1 MDLLTNRIILTQDE
15 VFNCYL
21 DLYPPSSPHAFTT
34 TKELKNLESLSS
46 SFDAFIFDS
55 DGVLKKGKLVNQK
68 MLSWVNELQKKQK
81 TLHLLSNASSFNKQQ
96 LQQKHADMGYH
107 FELENITSPRDL
119 LKGALQSFRFNSC
132 SIAIAKERSLD
143 LPLKV
148 HTYLD
153 PSIDSFYQSDFF
165 ILASSGNWNDS
176 RQKKLLETLSF
187 KPRAVIVLNPDV
199 AAPKENAFFA
209 EWGFYLNAIKKVNPQ
224 TSIVGKPNPLIFQHV
239 LDKLGPIPKNRVL
252 MIGDTLH
259 TDILGASRV
268 GISSLQIQNQSHK
281 AMLHQWKKAQI
292 YPDYYYKV

>member
-1 MDLLTNRIILTQDE
+1 MDLLTNRIVLTQDE

-21 DLYPPSSPHAFTT
+21 DLYPPLSSYTLTT
-34 TKELKNLESLSS
+34 TKELKELESLSS
-46 SFDAFIFDS
+46 LFDAFIFDS
-55 DGVLKKGKLVNQK
+55 DGVLKKGKLVNSK
-68 MLSWVNELQKKQK
+68 MLNWVNELQKKQK

-119 LKGALQSFRFNSC
+119 LEEALKAIKVNSC
-132 SIAIAKERSLD
+132 SIAIAKQRALD
-143 LPLKV
+143 LSLNI

-153 PSIDSFYQSDFF
+153 PSIDKFYQSDFF
-165 ILASSGNWNDS
+165 ILASAGNWDHAKQ
-176 RQKKLLETLSF
+176 RKLLEALSL
-187 KPRAVIVLNPDV
+187 KPRPVIVLNPDV

-239 LDKLGPIPKNRVL
+239 LNKLDSIPKNRVL

-268 GISSLQIQNQSHK
+268 GITSLQLQNQSHR
-281 AMLHQWKKAQI
+281 AMLHQ
-292 YPDYYYKV
+292 